1 VAHEICHSWSGNLVT
16 NSSWQDFYLNE
27 GYTMYLER
35 CLLSV
40 VIGGEE
46 YRKFHLYLGYQE
58 LKRVNKDLLASG
70 DVEFTKLRPYLL
82 GIDPDDAFSII
93 PYEKGCLFL
102 YYLETVVG
110 GKEVFLGW
118 LNAFYSANL
127 RGTISSQKMQEHFLQ
142 YFTPKVDP
150 EKLKSIDWNTW
161 FNSPGLPSFDPS
173 SSLVNSYSESADK
186 VIQKWADSKDGGDL
200 TPGDIATFKPSQV
213 MYCLDVISVHH
224 IPMNHKVLEKMGE
237 VYKLFSKNVEISNR
251 FVGVCLK
258 SKYAAAVPAC
268 EKILAEHGRGRYVK
282 YLYNC
287 LNEYDHNLAVKN
299 FQANK
304 HKYHSVIVNAF
315 EEKLAK

>member
-1 VAHEICHSWSGNLVT
+1 
-16 NSSWQDFYLNE
+16 
-27 GYTMYLER
+27 
-35 CLLSV
+35 
-40 VIGGEE
+40 
-46 YRKFHLYLGYQE
+46 
-58 LKRVNKDLLASG
+58 VNKDLLASG

-127 RGTISSQKMQEHFLQ
+127 RGTISSQKMQEHFLH